1 MDELIAFAKACLDED
16 EAAAKEAASRPLGAA
31 WDDGT
36 RLTAVARHINR
47 HDPARVLREVAAKRA
62 IIGQQTSDHAP
73 VETIYGLCCRTC
85 VDWQDDKGA
94 HEFGIAIPHQWP
106 CRVARSA
113 VASWADRPGY
123 RPEWAPEGEANA
135 NDEHQ

>member
-1 MDELIAFAKACLDED
+1 MDELITFAKACLDED

-62 IIGQQTSDHAP
+62 IVARY
-73 VETIYGLCCRTC
+73 ER
-85 VDWQDDKGA
+85 A
-94 HEFGIAIPHQWP
+94 AAIPESVLSFRRWEDSGYAEA
-106 CRVARSA
+106 CLDA
-113 VASWADRPGY
+113 VRDLATAWNDRPGY
-123 RPEWAPEGEANA
+123 RPEWAPEGEV
-135 NDEHQ
+135 NDSGEHE